1 MPFNNKCKTA
11 CDWPA
16 SVNGS
21 GCSLKQT
28 FVREERLRD
37 QPKERLPRG
46 YTISGLKLATKVSE
60 CCVMPAYVSEVSLG
74 MAANKCITCPEKE
87 EIGFFARVV
96 TL

>member
-11 CDWPA
+11 WDWPV

-37 QPKERLPRG
+37 QPKERLPRRLHNPG
-46 YTISGLKLATKVSE
+46 LEISDRS
-60 CCVMPAYVSEVSLG
+60 
-74 MAANKCITCPEKE
+74 
-87 EIGFFARVV
+87 
-96 TL
+96 